1 MRAELGAAH
10 AVVFKEAGAV
20 LAVGGGNHI
29 CLFLGLVLWFFR
41 FAVFGPFELRVQIGG
56 QVFPRRV
63 ARLGSL
69 HTTALVSLNGA
80 ILSRAFCMIHDDD
93 DIATSIRDLIHT
105 HKDSPDS
112 LKELKAMFLK
122 WAAAAEKL
130 SSASLPP
137 NETPSPLKS
146 SKKHQKPRRLDFLN

>member
-1 MRAELGAAH
+1 VRLMPSYSKRPEQCWQ
-10 AVVFKEAGAV
+10 
-20 LAVGGGNHI
+20 LAVAIMFGF
-29 CLFLGLVLWFFR
+29 FLCWCYCSFDLR
-41 FAVFGPFELRVQIGG
+41 FLARSNYEFKISG

-69 HTTALVSLNGA
+69 HTTALVSLNGV
-80 ILSRAFCMIHDDD
+80 ILSRAFRMINDDD

-130 SSASLPP
+130 LSTSLQP
-137 NETPSPLKS
+137 NKTPKTPKP
-146 SKKHQKPRRLDFLN
+146 SKRRRCWWN